1 MSQSK
6 KPAKNQIDNLLSR
19 ECRLRTPKE
28 FQHVYRSK
36 QWGGSQHYTFNALAH
51 ELVDKTSSRLG
62 VTVSKKVAKQ
72 AVVRNR
78 IKRQIK
84 EFYRHRSESILNS
97 DLVITA
103 KPSCAKAND
112 LERQQSLEQLWDKI
126 LKWQRW
132 SLTNRVNHK

>member
-6 KPAKNQIDNLLSR
+6 KPATNKVDNLLSR

-36 QWGGSQHYTFNALAH
+36 QWGGSEHHTFNALAN
-51 ELVDKTSSRLG
+51 ELVDKTTSRLG

-84 EFYRHRSESILNS
+84 EFYRLRSESISNI

-103 KPSCAKAND
+103 KPSCAKASD
-112 LERQQSLEQLWDKI
+112 FDRQQSLEQLWDKI

-132 SLTNRVNHK
+132 SLANRANHK